1 MESWREMM
9 GREFSSN
16 WFKHALNASEYTLT
30 SWVGDNC
37 CRWEGVGCHNE
48 TGHVIKLNLRN
59 TINTVSGE
67 IDPSL
72 LELEHLSYLDLS
84 GNDFGHKPI
93 PKFLGSFVKLSDGD
107 EENKGVV
114 FPRDALHS
122 GVSVVEFEEKD
133 LKHVLKHGMTVG
145 FESFREMN
153 REFLIYRDGWFVFV
167 EMGGLSAVIDQ
178 KTVF

>member
-1 MESWREMM
+1 MINS
-9 GREFSSN
+9 FN
-16 WFKHALNASEYTLT
+16 LN
-30 SWVGDNC
+30 
-37 CRWEGVGCHNE
+37 
-48 TGHVIKLNLRN
+48 
-59 TINTVSGE
+59 
-67 IDPSL
+67 
-72 LELEHLSYLDLS
+72 SYIC
-84 GNDFGHKPI
+84 FAYPI
-93 PKFLGSFVKLSDGD
+93 FC
-107 EENKGVV
+107 
-114 FPRDALHS
+114 RDALHS